1 MINVLIIK
9 NNTYNQH
16 ENSEKLSVV
25 DKYFYYITHIS
36 MSKISHTGK
45 FSIISVKGLRSET
58 VVRRCSSKLVLL
70 KNSFFL
76 IKLQV

>member
-1 MINVLIIK
+1 MINVLVIK

-16 ENSEKLSVV
+16 ENGEKLSVV
-25 DKYFYYITHIS
+25 DKYFFYITHIS

-45 FSIISVKGLRSET
+45 FSISVKGLRSGT